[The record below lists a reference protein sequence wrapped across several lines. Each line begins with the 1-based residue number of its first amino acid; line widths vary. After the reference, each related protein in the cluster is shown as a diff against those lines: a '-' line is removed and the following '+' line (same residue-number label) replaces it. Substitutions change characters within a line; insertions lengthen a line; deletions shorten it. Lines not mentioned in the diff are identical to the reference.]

1 MRKRAARLALLAGLA
16 ILAAAAGHLTR
27 QHLADGA
34 TAATRQVPAAA
45 VDALFALE
53 LPDADGRPQ
62 PLSQWR
68 GKVVVAN
75 FWATWCPPCRKEIP
89 EFAAVSTDL
98 ADAPVQFVGISIDSA
113 DKVRAFDDEFDVP
126 YPLLIA
132 SHEVL
137 ALAAEFGNDAQALP
151 FTVIIDR
158 DGRARHVKLG
168 TLDKAQ
174 LEGKIRPLLGS

>member
-1 MRKRAARLALLAGLA
+1 MAVA
-16 ILAAAAGHLTR
+16 ISAAALGFFFGQPTVQSPPSIPAGGADKLTE
-27 QHLADGA
+27 LTVA
-34 TAATRQVPAAA
+34 TPEGKAAS
-45 VDALFALE
+45 LK
-53 LPDADGRPQ
+53 
-62 PLSQWR
+62 QWS
-68 GKVVVAN
+68 GKVRVIN

-89 EFAAVSTDL
+89 EFAAVSADL

-137 ALAAEFGNDAQALP
+137 ALAAQFGNDAQALP

-168 TLDKAQ
+168 TLSKAE
-174 LEGKIRPLLGS
+174 LEGRIRPLLGS

>member
-1 MRKRAARLALLAGLA
+1 MKRAARLALIAGVAMLAV
-16 ILAAAAGHLTR
+16 AAGHLTR
-27 QHLADGA
+27 QHLADGGA
-34 TAATRQVPAAA
+34 TATHQVPVAA
-45 VDALFALE
+45 VEALFALE

-89 EFAAVSTDL
+89 EFAAVSADL
-98 ADAPVQFVGISIDSA
+98 ADAPVQFVGISIDAA
-113 DKVRAFDDEFDVP
+113 DKVRAFDAEFDVP

-168 TLDKAQ
+168 TLNKTE
-174 LEGKIRPLLGS
+174 LEGRIRPLLGS